1 MTSAGLQYMN
11 PPKSRWK
18 KNNYWLVFFVPP
30 VFSLFYLRLPHVS
43 HCFNFAICFSLFRLR
58 IQSTFWCHLGSFGD
72 TPWLRSSDLLG
83 VLQMYLVMARTLM
96 VGRCGSMA
104 GSTCRWFS
112 SPGHLLM
119 AVPKPVE
126 KGPPEE
132 KNESCYVRPAPSIRL
147 RWFGFSTDSWVTVPK
162 MCVFTKAISDW
173 AMLRLQKNPKLD
185 AWDSTIA
192 LYELIS
198 GGLRTSKDEMTVM
211 LPSAQATSIDRRWLG
226 RWIHWLDSWSI
237 GWSDGFP
244 TDSDVVCYSIKAF
257 EPNDIDTRII

>member
-1 MTSAGLQYMN
+1 MN

-18 KNNYWLVFFVPP
+18 KNNYRVILRCWLVFFLP

-43 HCFNFAICFSLFRLR
+43 HCFNLAICFLSFETADPIHVLVPFGK
-58 IQSTFWCHLGSFGD
+58 FWGD
-72 TPWLRSSDLLG
+72 
-83 VLQMYLVMARTLM
+83 
-96 VGRCGSMA
+96 SMA
-104 GSTCRWFS
+104 EVLWFAWS
-112 SPGHLLM
+112 FADVPGDGQDFDGRKVAEAWRNFYLPVRFITRGHLLM

-173 AMLRLQKNPKLD
+173 AMLRLQKSPKLD